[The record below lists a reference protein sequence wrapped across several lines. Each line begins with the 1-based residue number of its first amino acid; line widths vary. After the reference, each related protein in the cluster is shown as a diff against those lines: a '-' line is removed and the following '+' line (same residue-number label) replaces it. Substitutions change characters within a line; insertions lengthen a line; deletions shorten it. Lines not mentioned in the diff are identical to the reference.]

1 MQAADEAVQNPDSG
15 DLFGD
20 AKHRSGGGDPLPAV
34 ADAHQ
39 DTKALLDQFFGK
51 DEELAE
57 DDLFLKRYIS
67 KKVPFWRDFTPPPHI
82 WG

>member
-1 MQAADEAVQNPDSG
+1 VQAADEGVADEG

-20 AKHRSGGGDPLPAV
+20 AKRRSGGGSVPLPA
-34 ADAHQ
+34 AGDAHQ
-39 DTKALLDQFFGK
+39 DTKDLLDQFFGK

-67 KKVPFWRDFTPPPHI
+67 KKVN
-82 WG
+82 